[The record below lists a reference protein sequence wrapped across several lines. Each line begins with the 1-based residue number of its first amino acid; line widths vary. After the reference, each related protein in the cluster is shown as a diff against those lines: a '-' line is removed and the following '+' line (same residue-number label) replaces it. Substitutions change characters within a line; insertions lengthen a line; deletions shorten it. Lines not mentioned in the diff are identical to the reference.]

1 MKENL
6 YTPGLNATQI
16 WAKLNLQYQL
26 QTEEQLHLLW
36 QQYYDFKHTA
46 GTFSYIIH
54 FFPPTDQVS
63 LLNRR
68 RYENHDSETLKHS

>member
-6 YTPGLNATQI
+6 YTPGLNAAQI

-46 GTFSYIIH
+46 GTFLLH
-54 FFPPTDQVS
+54 HPPFFSFTNQS
-63 LLNRR
+63 LSL
-68 RYENHDSETLKHS
+68 